1 MDRLSEQQRAAI
13 MKASDA
19 RLRVKLVQAGLQSR
33 DVEGLER
40 PRLIEMMAA
49 LMAEETCRRG

>member
-13 MKASDA
+13 VKASDT
-19 RLRVKLVQAGLQSR
+19 RLRSRLVQAGYQSR

-40 PRLIEMMAA
+40 PRLIDMMAA
-49 LMAEETCRRG
+49 VIAE